1 MRDTVIK
8 VITEAARQDSDIMFL
23 SADMGAPALDEFRR
37 DLPDQFIQVGIA
49 EQNMI
54 DLAAGLALSGKKVF
68 CYAMAPFL
76 PARCFEQIKCSLAS
90 MNLPVCLIGVG
101 VGLGYDHTSMTH
113 IQVEDIALMRTINH
127 VEILTPA
134 DNAMAE
140 FMTQYILEENRFFY
154 LRLERIQGVP
164 PVIYV
169 TERDLEWASATGVS
183 PVLFIADGRYDL
195 SIVAS
200 GGTLSPCISA
210 AENLH
215 KVDIDAQVL
224 DLLCLKPF
232 PTSEFLE
239 LTKDT
244 RYILTVEEHVLAGGM
259 GAAIIEAE
267 SDRRKSNEIPHHIR
281 RLGLH
286 DHYKCVNGDRDVLRQ
301 HFGLDANAIY
311 TAALKMVEN

>member
-8 VITEAARQDSDIMFL
+8 VITAAARKDSDIMFL

-54 DLAAGLALSGKKVF
+54 DLAAGLALSGKRVF
-68 CYAMAPFL
+68 CYAMAPFM

-134 DNAMAE
+134 DNPMAE
-140 FMTQYILEENRFFY
+140 FMTRYILEENRFFY

-169 TERDLEWASATGVS
+169 TERDLEWSCATGIAPVVKSNAS
-183 PVLFIADGRYDL
+183 PKI
-195 SIVAS
+195 SIMAS
-200 GGTLSPCISA
+200 GGILALCIDVASALNTNSIPTQVFDLSRI
-210 AENLH
+210 
-215 KVDIDAQVL
+215 
-224 DLLCLKPF
+224 KPF
-232 PTSEFLE
+232 PVSEFLE
-239 LTKDT
+239 LTKNT
-244 RYILTVEEHVLAGGM
+244 HHILTVEEHVLAGGM

-286 DHYKCVNGDRDVLRQ
+286 DHYKCVNGDRDDLRQ

-311 TAALKMVEN
+311 AAALKMVESA